1 MQRLIVCLVC
11 LLSIPQPAFAGV
23 SHIKSMEQSADDRF
37 NVICLDG
44 RTEATSTR
52 KILDN
57 LVCVTEGTSESI
69 SSKKVICTGDNFF
82 DRFSVTRISDGK
94 QIGDQ
99 NSLKTCKQLVKAST
113 DTLVCT
119 GDSFFDRFSV
129 TRISDGKQIGSSS
142 PLEGCLALINNTQ

>member
-1 MQRLIVCLVC
+1 MQRLIICLVC

-44 RTEATSTR
+44 RTETTSTR

-57 LVCVTEGTSESI
+57 LVCITEGASEPL
-69 SSKKVICTGDNFF
+69 SSKKVVCAGDSFF
-82 DRFSVTRISDGK
+82 DKFSVTRISDGK
-94 QIGDQ
+94 QIGGT
-99 NSLKTCKQLVKAST
+99 NPLRTCQRLVKSST
-113 DTLVCT
+113 NTLVCT
-119 GDSFFDRFSV
+119 GDDFFDKFSI

-142 PLEGCLALINNTQ
+142 SLESCLALISNTQ